1 MPEVTVQQVHDLTD
15 RIRGF
20 DLVATNGT
28 SLPPAEPGAH
38 IKLTVTDTAGQSV
51 KRSYSIINPGEPD
64 LYRIAVLREEGGEGG
79 SMYMHQKV
87 KTGDVLEIDLPQNDF
102 PLVESAVKAIL
113 IAGGIGITPIL
124 AMATALQQA
133 GKDFA
138 LHYASRN
145 HADMA
150 LMTEVLDAANG
161 RCALYFDG
169 GDAKRSMPLASILG
183 TAEAG
188 KHVYVCGPG
197 GLIDAVLDTARR
209 NRWAS
214 ENVHY
219 ERFTTPAA
227 QLDDTSF
234 EVHLAQSGQTFEV
247 PVGKS
252 VLDVLIDEGIDPLYD
267 CKKGNCGICTSV
279 VISHDG
285 DLSHRDAY
293 LSDSQKAQNDQMCIC
308 VSRMQSSGRL
318 TLDL

>member
-1 MPEVTVQQVHDLTD
+1 MPEVIVQQVHDLTD

-20 DLVATNGT
+20 DLVATKGT

-38 IKLTVTDTAGQSV
+38 IKLTVTDRSGQPV
-51 KRSYSIINPGEPD
+51 KRSYSVINPGQAD
-64 LYRIAVLREEGGEGG
+64 LYQIAVLREEGGEGG
-79 SMYMHQKV
+79 SLHMHQKI
-87 KTGDVLEIDLPQNDF
+87 KSGDVIEINLPQNDF
-102 PLVESAVKAIL
+102 ALATSAARTIL

-124 AMATALQQA
+124 AMATSLQQSRQ
-133 GKDFA
+133 DFV

-145 HADMA
+145 RADMA
-150 LMTEVLDAANG
+150 LMAEVLDASDG
-161 RCALYFDG
+161 RCTLYFDG
-169 GDAKRSMPLASILG
+169 GDASRSMPLASILG
-183 TAEAG
+183 TPDAG

-214 ENVHY
+214 DNVHF
-219 ERFTTPAA
+219 ERFATPAA

-234 EVHLAQSGQTFEV
+234 EVHLAQSGQTFQV

-308 VSRMQSSGRL
+308 VSRMQSNGRL